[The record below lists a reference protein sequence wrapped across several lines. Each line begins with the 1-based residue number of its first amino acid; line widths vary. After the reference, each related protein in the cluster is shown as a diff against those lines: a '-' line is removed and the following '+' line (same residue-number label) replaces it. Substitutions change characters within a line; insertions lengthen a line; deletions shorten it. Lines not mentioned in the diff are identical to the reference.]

1 MVHVLVGRPMLKSNQ
16 VCFQNTSSVLPL
28 TCAQRNGH
36 PHRRRQERVDMPK
49 AYTKNYRRL
58 LKHIR
63 SRRVAL
69 GLSEDQV
76 AARVGQS
83 LLWIQRV
90 EAGKHRMDFLE
101 AVDLLRALDIDL
113 EDAARIIQ
121 DKPR

>member
-1 MVHVLVGRPMLKSNQ
+1 
-16 VCFQNTSSVLPL
+16 
-28 TCAQRNGH
+28 
-36 PHRRRQERVDMPK
+36 MPK

-83 LLWIQRV
+83 LLWMQRV
-90 EAGKHRMDFLE
+90 EAGKYRMDFLE
-101 AVDLLRALDIDL
+101 TVDLLRALDIDL
-113 EDAARIIQ
+113 EDAARLIQ